1 MLVEIGSITSLDIG
15 QEIYETLSDDDE
27 IELMFLEKGRSDA
40 PFVEK
45 QFGEFG
51 ESAVITLIV
60 KEEKQESVS
69 GKICEIV
76 GFDQAEKGIILVN
89 KKITEKP
96 DFLKT

>member
-15 QEIYETLSDDDE
+15 QQIYEILSDDDE

-51 ESAVITLIV
+51 RFVQALASGSQRPTSCRGGTL
-60 KEEKQESVS
+60 KGEETEGKAKARRSKAKKKSVDALS
-69 GKICEIV
+69 SKS
-76 GFDQAEKGIILVN
+76 
-89 KKITEKP
+89 
-96 DFLKT
+96 